1 MVLYPQVQA
10 KAQEELD
17 RVVGSVRLPT
27 FEGRSNLPYV
37 NALVLEVMRWHTVAP
52 TGFPH
57 VSTANDIFEGWLIP
71 KGTLVIPILWYGICL
86 PSSLECVLRIA
97 LYRNMLHDPDTYP
110 EPFKFKPERFLGDSH
125 EPDPHVFFGFG
136 RR

>member
-17 RVVGSVRLPT
+17 RVVGSDRLPT
-27 FEGRSNLPYV
+27 FEDRPNLPYV

-57 VSTANDIFEGWLIP
+57 VSTADDIYGRWFIP
-71 KGTLVIPILWYGICL
+71 KGTLIIPILWYGI
-86 PSSLECVLRIA
+86 PRHLRLNA
-97 LYRNMLHDPDTYP
+97 
-110 EPFKFKPERFLGDSH
+110 S
-125 EPDPHVFFGFG
+125 
-136 RR
+136 